1 MLGQNSEENLIK
13 REEES
18 EEKVEFRVIIDLKE
32 KKVEVEGK
40 SSELVRFFSQE
51 TDYLRAYEL
60 LRSQAVEKTNADLIN
75 EHIR

>member
-1 MLGQNSEENLIK
+1 MIK

-40 SSELVRFFSQE
+40 SSDLVRFFSQE
-51 TDYLRAYEL
+51 TEYLRAYEL

-75 EHIR
+75 